1 MSAAVMG
8 WSEEAKQELANS
20 LTHGL
25 GAALSVA
32 GLALLVTFA
41 SLRGGPRHIVGAAVF
56 GATLVLLY
64 LMSTLY
70 HAFRGPKVKKVFK
83 ILDHSAIYLLIAGT
97 YTPFTLAAMRGAWG
111 WSLFGVIWGLAA
123 LGIALKSTLYAKWVP
138 AVIPKAIDH
147 LHSTPEVPVPPRQMK
162 LISTLLYLAMGWLV
176 LIAIVPLWR
185 ALPAGGLAW
194 LFGGG
199 LCYSLG
205 AAFYSWRSLRFHHA
219 IWHLF
224 VVGGS
229 LCHFFAVLWFVIPAK
244 GA

>member
-1 MSAAVMG
+1 MAAAAG

-32 GLALLVTFA
+32 ALALMTTFA
-41 SLRGGPRHIVGAAVF
+41 ALRGDARHVVGAVIF
-56 GATLVLLY
+56 GSTLVLLY
-64 LMSTLY
+64 TLSTLY
-70 HAFRGPKVKKVFK
+70 HAFRGPRVKKVFK

-97 YTPFTLAAMRGAWG
+97 YTPFTLAAIRGAWG

-123 LGIALKSTLYAKWVP
+123 AGVALKATLYAKWVP
-138 AVIPKAIDH
+138 AVVPKAVDH
-147 LHSTPEVPVPPRQMK
+147 LHAAPDLPAPPRRMK
-162 LISTLLYLAMGWLV
+162 RVSTLLYLAMGWLIV
-176 LIAIVPLWR
+176 IAIVPLWR
-185 ALPAGGLAW
+185 ALPAAGLAW

-199 LCYSLG
+199 LCYTAG

-224 VVGGS
+224 VMAGS
-229 LCHFFAVLWFVIPAK
+229 FCHFYAVLGSVIPA
-244 GA
+244 